1 MCLRDLKTGPLVP
14 PKNRLIITIKT
25 TALIIIIII
34 IIIII
39 KIIIIIIIIIII
51 KWHAL
56 HWNIFEGKGVYFISI
71 FNWKQ
76 TVVPKSFSEI
86 HLSPAHVNLHV

>member
-14 PKNRLIITIKT
+14 PKNRLIIIT
-25 TALIIIIII
+25 TTTTTL
-34 IIIII
+34 
-39 KIIIIIIIIIII
+39 IIIIIII
-51 KWHAL
+51 KWHASY
-56 HWNIFEGKGVYFISI
+56 WNTFEGKGVYFISS
-71 FNWKQ
+71 FNWNQ

>member
-25 TALIIIIII
+25 TAL
-34 IIIII
+34 
-39 KIIIIIIIIIII
+39 IIIIIIII

>member
-39 KIIIIIIIIIII
+39 K
-51 KWHAL
+51 WHAL

-71 FNWKQ
+71 FNWRQ

>member
-14 PKNRLIITIKT
+14 PKNRLIIIIT
-25 TALIIIIII
+25 TTTTLT
-34 IIIII
+34 
-39 KIIIIIIIIIII
+39 IIIIIII
-51 KWHAL
+51 KWHASY
-56 HWNIFEGKGVYFISI
+56 WNTFEGKGVYFISS
-71 FNWKQ
+71 FNWNQ

>member
-25 TALIIIIII
+25 TALIIITIII
-34 IIIII
+34 IIIT
-39 KIIIIIIIIIII
+39 IIIIIII

-56 HWNIFEGKGVYFISI
+56 YWNINFLKAKVFILFQVSTGSKQLYRNLSVKFIS
-71 FNWKQ
+71 
-76 TVVPKSFSEI
+76 
-86 HLSPAHVNLHV
+86 HLHM

>member
-25 TALIIIIII
+25 TALIIIT
-34 IIIII
+34 
-39 KIIIIIIIIIII
+39 IIIIIIIIIII

-56 HWNIFEGKGVYFISI
+56 YWNINFLKAKVFILFQVSTGSKQLYRNLSVKFIS
-71 FNWKQ
+71 
-76 TVVPKSFSEI
+76 
-86 HLSPAHVNLHV
+86 HLHM

>member
-14 PKNRLIITIKT
+14 PKNRLIMTITT

-39 KIIIIIIIIIII
+39 K
-51 KWHAL
+51 WHAL
-56 HWNIFEGKGVYFISI
+56 YWNIFEGKGVYLFQVSTGSKQLYRNLSVKFIS
-71 FNWKQ
+71 
-76 TVVPKSFSEI
+76 
-86 HLSPAHVNLHV
+86 HLHM

>member
-34 IIIII
+34 III
-39 KIIIIIIIIIII
+39 

-56 HWNIFEGKGVYFISI
+56 HWNIFEGKGVYFISS
-71 FNWKQ
+71 FNWNQ
-76 TVVPKSFSEI
+76 TVVLKSFSEI

>member
-14 PKNRLIITIKT
+14 PKNRLIITIT
-25 TALIIIIII
+25 TTTTTTLIIIIII

-39 KIIIIIIIIIII
+39 LI

-56 HWNIFEGKGVYFISI
+56 YWNIFEGKGAYFISS
-71 FNWKQ
+71 FNWNQ

>member
-14 PKNRLIITIKT
+14 PKNRLIIIT
-25 TALIIIIII
+25 TTTTTLT
-34 IIIII
+34 
-39 KIIIIIIIIIII
+39 IIIIII
-51 KWHAL
+51 KWHASY
-56 HWNIFEGKGVYFISI
+56 WNTFEGKGVYFISS
-71 FNWKQ
+71 FNWNQ

>member
-14 PKNRLIITIKT
+14 PKNRLIITIT
-25 TALIIIIII
+25 TTTTLIIIV
-34 IIIII
+34 
-39 KIIIIIIIIIII
+39 IIIIIIIIII

-56 HWNIFEGKGVYFISI
+56 YWNIFEGKGVYFISI
-71 FNWKQ
+71 FNWNQ

>member
-25 TALIIIIII
+25 TAL
-34 IIIII
+34 
-39 KIIIIIIIIIII
+39 IIIIIIIII

>member
-14 PKNRLIITIKT
+14 PKNRLIIIT
-25 TALIIIIII
+25 TTTTTTL
-34 IIIII
+34 
-39 KIIIIIIIIIII
+39 IIIIIIIIIII
-51 KWHAL
+51 KWHASY
-56 HWNIFEGKGVYFISI
+56 WNTFEGKGVYFISS
-71 FNWKQ
+71 FNWNQ

>member
-34 IIIII
+34 IIII
-39 KIIIIIIIIIII
+39 

-56 HWNIFEGKGVYFISI
+56 YWNIFEGKGVYFYFKFQLEANSFTEI
-71 FNWKQ
+71 FQ
-76 TVVPKSFSEI
+76 
-86 HLSPAHVNLHV
+86 

>member
-39 KIIIIIIIIIII
+39 KI

>member
-25 TALIIIIII
+25 TAL
-34 IIIII
+34 
-39 KIIIIIIIIIII
+39 IIIIIIIIIII